1 MQVSNSLTD
10 LHAAVQHALEAVRLL
25 DGRYADAEAQARQW
39 QAEENRL
46 YRMAEDARRVLRE
59 AQIALRETTTYLNRP
74 IDGTDEASAVATV
87 EAFLKGEVA

>member
-1 MQVSNSLTD
+1 MQTNETLSD
-10 LHAAVQHALEAVRLL
+10 LHAAVSL
-25 DGRYADAEAQARQW
+25 AEQAARQLASQYSLAESQARQW